1 MAGDSEVKLTISEKS
16 LDHEITF
23 LKFDGM
29 VDSESETGLQ
39 AELGACYDQGKR
51 RFVLDFSGVTY
62 LNSRGLGVIA
72 ALLRKVRKDN
82 GDVKLIN
89 LSDSIREL
97 FMITKLNNVFS
108 ICDSV
113 EEAVNSFG

>member
-1 MAGDSEVKLTISEKS
+1 MKLDISEKS
-16 LDHEITF
+16 LDHDITL

-29 VDSESETGLQ
+29 VDSESEAGLQ
-39 AELGACYDQGKR
+39 AELGARYDLGKR

-89 LSDSIREL
+89 LTDSIREL
-97 FMITKLNNVFS
+97 FTITKLNNVFS
-108 ICDSV
+108 ICESV
-113 EEAVNSFG
+113 EEATRSFE